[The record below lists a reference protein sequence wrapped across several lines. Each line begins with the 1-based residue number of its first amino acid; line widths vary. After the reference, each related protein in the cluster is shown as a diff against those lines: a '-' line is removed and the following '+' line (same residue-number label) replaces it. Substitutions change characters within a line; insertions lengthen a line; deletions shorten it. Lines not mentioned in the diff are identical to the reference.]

1 MRNSRSRKVWVAV
14 RVWRGLVSDIRAFRD
29 EGSARRQEDS
39 WRRRMNLDY
48 DDTGVAGVLVREGR
62 LSPSQR

>member
-1 MRNSRSRKVWVAV
+1 MRNSRSQKVWVTV
-14 RVWRGLVSDIRAFRD
+14 RVWRGLVSDVRAYRD
-29 EGSARRQEDS
+29 EGCARRQESS